1 MPCCLP
7 VLLSDSWGKM
17 GVHMKLTFHTSNL
30 DTLSNCGIPAIYI
43 PSILL
48 ISGSW
53 QDDTEQRHKPKY
65 ICAFFKNLVTIP
77 PRRCTRRH
85 HLTHKQSGDRSENI
99 WPSLHLM
106 TLSPD
111 RLDELVSQWW
121 NPEQGLVFNSLKKIT
136 TGRMI
141 SKKKIQLSF

>member
-30 DTLSNCGIPAIYI
+30 DTLSNSGILAIYI
-43 PSILL
+43 PSVLLYKVTVGPEWILF

-53 QDDTEQRHKPKY
+53 QDDTEQRHNPKY

-121 NPEQGLVFNSLKKIT
+121 NPEQGLVFNSLKK
-136 TGRMI
+136 
-141 SKKKIQLSF
+141 